1 MLRLT
6 KSTPNSTNN
15 QNNWDKIV
23 NNVKKAAMKTVGT
36 RPKTRK
42 NDNNEI
48 KLLST
53 EQKNI
58 KVAIDNTHDQNKID
72 TLKNKR
78 NKILTKIHQK
88 LKQQI
93 MIL

>member
-1 MLRLT
+1 
-6 KSTPNSTNN
+6 
-15 QNNWDKIV
+15 
-23 NNVKKAAMKTVGT
+23 MKTVGT